1 MRIWAWPLKAA
12 AVTLLVAGGACADVA
27 AGAPPPPAPQG
38 GKTASTGERSCFQA
52 RDVSSWAAV
61 DRTTVN
67 LRVNVRDFYQVT
79 LLAPCGDIDFSQRI
93 GIRSGRGSDFIC
105 TGSGQDIDIIAPTP
119 IGRQTCPATSLR
131 RLTAEE
137 VSALPGRAKP

>member
-12 AVTLLVAGGACADVA
+12 AVTLLASAGACADS
-27 AGAPPPPAPQG
+27 GARAAPQAAATEG
-38 GKTASTGERSCFQA
+38 RSCFRA
-52 RDVSSWAAV
+52 ADVSSWAAE

-67 LRVNVRDFYQVT
+67 LRVNIRDFYQVK

-93 GIRSGRGSDFIC
+93 GVRSGGGSDFIC
-105 TGSGQDIDIIAPTP
+105 TGSGLDIEIIAPTP

-131 RLTAEE
+131 RLTPAE
-137 VSALPGRAKP
+137 VSALPPRQKP

>member
-12 AVTLLVAGGACADVA
+12 AVTLLVSAGACADT
-27 AGAPPPPAPQG
+27 GAHAAPQI
-38 GKTASTGERSCFQA
+38 ATGERACFRA
-52 RDVSSWAAV
+52 ADVSSWAAV

-67 LRVNVRDFYQVT
+67 LRVNIRDFYQVK

-93 GIRSGRGSDFIC
+93 GVRSGGGSDFIC
-105 TGSGQDIDIIAPTP
+105 TGSGLDIEIIAPTP

-131 RLTAEE
+131 RLTPEE

>member
-12 AVTLLVAGGACADVA
+12 AVTLLVSAGACADT
-27 AGAPPPPAPQG
+27 GAHTAPKD
-38 GKTASTGERSCFQA
+38 GKTASAERACFRA
-52 RDVSSWAAV
+52 ADVSSWAAV

-67 LRVNVRDFYQVT
+67 LRVFIRDFYQVK

-93 GIRSGRGSDFIC
+93 GIRSGAGSDFIC

-119 IGRQTCPATSLR
+119 IGRQTCPAISLR
-131 RLTAEE
+131 KLTAEE